1 MTCGNC
7 RRVIDDIQPEVV
19 LETDEEM
26 EEDDNDEE
34 YQLTAGANDRLVR
47 MDRELERYRSEGRPY
62 HCHHEDRTCG
72 MICRMPSTPALGH
85 VIIPLSEIS

>member
-34 YQLTAGANDRLVR
+34 YPLTAGANARLVR
-47 MDRELERYRSEGRPY
+47 MDRELERYRREGRPY
-62 HCHHEDRTCG
+62 HCHQIGRAS
-72 MICRMPSTPALGH
+72 CRER
-85 VIIPLSEIS
+85 V